1 MTNGNTYFMS
11 VSKVTISIDS
21 SLLRRVD
28 HLVKSRVFSNRS
40 QVVQAA
46 VEEKV
51 ARMDNNRL
59 ARECAKLDKV
69 QEQALAD
76 EGLASEVAEWLEY

>member
-1 MTNGNTYFMS
+1 MS
-11 VSKVTISIDS
+11 VAKVTISIES

-28 HLVKSRVFSNRS
+28 HLVKEQVFSNRS
-40 QVVQAA
+40 QAIQAA
-46 VEEKV
+46 VQEKV
-51 ARMDNNRL
+51 THLDNNRL
-59 ARECAKLDKV
+59 AQECAKLNKK